1 LSSSLFLLLTN
12 NDRASKNPFRAELAN
27 LVDNRWEADGNGLP
41 DLPDPLASYG
51 QQVSEEIDEV
61 APLMGLSAPAPPAME
76 EVTRSDV
83 LTTNFEALFECFGL
97 TSHTE
102 VGALLLYTFLQASP
116 SFADSIAVRS
126 DLDTLVLPL
135 LRTLYFSSSL
145 RFYAAQDYSTRAV
158 RRPSNDS
165 TAGAGNTLS
174 LRNCP
179 FRSQSQLYVIII
191 LLLLFSQDTSFGPD
205 AFRRAMVPNLPWYK
219 ERHLKD
225 ISLGSVILLCILRSL
240 SFNLNRL
247 QDPFLLSNC
256 CAVLM
261 NLSPSIV
268 DLHEYAAMRL
278 TAVTV
283 SSMKRYVTLSQ
294 ENPGIDEDDLSS
306 PTAMHG
312 EVSRTL
318 LSVLKHCL
326 SSKNIEHNLHLVYA
340 LVYHQLNF
348 KKVLAMK
355 GTWMSL
361 GCSISRCLYS
371 L

>member
-1 LSSSLFLLLTN
+1 
-12 NDRASKNPFRAELAN
+12 
-27 LVDNRWEADGNGLP
+27 
-41 DLPDPLASYG
+41 
-51 QQVSEEIDEV
+51 
-61 APLMGLSAPAPPAME
+61 
-76 EVTRSDV
+76 
-83 LTTNFEALFECFGL
+83 
-97 TSHTE
+97 
-102 VGALLLYTFLQASP
+102 
-116 SFADSIAVRS
+116 
-126 DLDTLVLPL
+126 
-135 LRTLYFSSSL
+135 
-145 RFYAAQDYSTRAV
+145 
-158 RRPSNDS
+158 
-165 TAGAGNTLS
+165 
-174 LRNCP
+174 
-179 FRSQSQLYVIII
+179 
-191 LLLLFSQDTSFGPD
+191 
-205 AFRRAMVPNLPWYK
+205 
-219 ERHLKD
+219 
-225 ISLGSVILLCILRSL
+225 LRSL

-318 LSVLKHCL
+318 LGVLKHCL

-340 LVYHQLNF
+340 LVYHQANF
-348 KKVLAMK
+348 KKVMAMK

-361 GCSISRCLYS
+361 ECSTSRCLYM
-371 L
+371 

>member
-1 LSSSLFLLLTN
+1 M
-12 NDRASKNPFRAELAN
+12 FRAELAN

>member
-1 LSSSLFLLLTN
+1 MSSSLFLLLTN
-12 NDRASKNPFRAELAN
+12 NDRASKNPFRAELAS

-51 QQVSEEIDEV
+51 KQVSEEIDEV
-61 APLMGLSAPAPPAME
+61 APLMGLSAPAPPVLE
-76 EVTRSDV
+76 ETTRSDV

-102 VGALLLYTFLQASP
+102 VGALLLYTFLQGSP

-145 RFYAAQDYSTRAV
+145 RFYAAQDYNTRAAQ
-158 RRPSNDS
+158 RPSNDS
-165 TAGAGNTLS
+165 AAGAGNTLS

-318 LSVLKHCL
+318 LGVLKHCL

-340 LVYHQLNF
+340 LVYHQVNF

-355 GTWMSL
+355 GMLMSL
-361 GCSISRCLYS
+361 GYSISRCLS
-371 L
+371 W